1 MAQSVLTCASTAS
14 SFSDFLMGC
23 LTNTFRSVVPSR
35 TGRCAVPV
43 GVRVLSASVIKK
55 VKNSNRSSKV
65 ATDHLARLE
74 DGLFGADIDNR

>member
-1 MAQSVLTCASTAS
+1 M
-14 SFSDFLMGC
+14 
-23 LTNTFRSVVPSR
+23 PSR